1 MGHFFLDSLYFFIF
15 LQHLPGASN
24 KIILCIQSL
33 QWKEQTVNFQANILA
48 SQNLVGQPQS
58 TFTYYWVRILLFDH
72 VYSWI
77 GKHTLSFR
85 RHWFSEENRKKL
97 KNVTQGFTIEYAKV
111 SFVWTWPK
119 AEPLMWNFIVRQVKI
134 NKYLHPSEHPQ
145 RVFWYLDLKIFW
157 LSAVKEA
164 IFSFWCQF
172 PSSKIESNL
181 MKYVVISSYSYASW
195 IK

>member
-1 MGHFFLDSLYFFIF
+1 MDHFSRDSLYFFIF

-85 RHWFSEENRKKL
+85 RHWFSEENKKKS
-97 KNVTQGFTIEYAKV
+97 KNVTQGFTIIYAKV
-111 SFVWTWPK
+111 SSVWTWSK
-119 AEPLMWNFIVRQVKI
+119 AQPHMWNFIMRWVKI
-134 NKYLHPSEHPQ
+134 NKYLHPIEHPQ
-145 RVFWYLDLKIFW
+145 RVFWYLVILFDW
-157 LSAVKEA
+157 EM
-164 IFSFWCQF
+164 
-172 PSSKIESNL
+172 SKIGTVFT
-181 MKYVVISSYSYASW
+181 K
-195 IK
+195 